1 MMSAWTASSSSFWT
15 RRYCM
20 LRNSCLSILG
30 SLLITL
36 VFTIVTIQLAVKSH
50 DTKEKTLES
59 RQFQLGGVLGGNFVQ
74 ALRLEQGGH
83 SAAAQSSRSSTS
95 TSNSYIPEAAS
106 MGVVTSASSSTSES
120 GTIMQETAQDTTN
133 TKMSYTTMAATDLL
147 SALVKALT
155 PILGLHNT
163 SPTSDFGRRM
173 VLTMADAMPTATGQT
188 LILAPS
194 SSTNA
199 GAHHIQD
206 KSLTASVW
214 AETLQKHAPYTLSE
228 IVAPKKRDVDPYD
241 QEAELALFLLDHVS
255 ILIVNVAM
263 TSVSL
268 AARLTDATLAA
279 LPVNAA
285 AISSVVSAVAGQGSV
300 SIESIIPLIL
310 PAVAAILGK
319 QVKLPTSNT
328 KEQDSTGTYE
338 TIVTRGSLIINQI
351 VAASVFAQTPLM
363 QDVLSQVVDIVYAT
377 STKLNQTMCAL
388 KLAGIEFPWEVV
400 LPCASIDAKSASS
413 ATVLTFNP
421 TGVTTRGSNAPSA
434 ETAGWNINPGARA
447 ELDTLLSY
455 VTTSAYHSDAASAPD
470 GTTSYAQTSSSRLV
484 IATCDV
490 MEVPTSSSSVTSAD
504 SMACSMSTVTPTLN
518 TPLEV
523 GPCPKRGY
531 PCKDCLNG
539 WFCPPQETPP
549 QVVPCGLGW
558 PCYHCTS
565 GYFCSS
571 TSLQGTAHTLGT
583 STSYPSRTGTLK
595 PGPEITMSTFLP
607 RPDGEAHTGIPGWT
621 YLGCFQDDISR
632 VLVGSKPLDYLRGP
646 MSRSKCISHCQAGG
660 YSFAG
665 TEYGCECWCGSSIRD
680 DAVRL
685 PESSCNVSCH
695 DAGDEVCGG
704 SWVISVFRCSDEG
717 TLPKD
722 DGGLAPSTVGGR
734 SSYQFPSLT
743 STIVSTQSAQPSEAA
758 LSSISDA
765 RLYTSSSCTNGVG
778 GRETAQVTYQGPV
791 AQLLAEARHPW

>member
-1 MMSAWTASSSSFWT
+1 MD
-15 RRYCM
+15 
-20 LRNSCLSILG
+20 L
-30 SLLITL
+30 
-36 VFTIVTIQLAVKSH
+36 
-50 DTKEKTLES
+50 
-59 RQFQLGGVLGGNFVQ
+59 
-74 ALRLEQGGH
+74 
-83 SAAAQSSRSSTS
+83 
-95 TSNSYIPEAAS
+95 
-106 MGVVTSASSSTSES
+106 VTSASSSPTAKS
-120 GTIMQETAQDTTN
+120 GTMMQETAHDTTN

-155 PILGLHNT
+155 PVLGLYNT
-163 SPTSDFGRRM
+163 LPTSDFGRRM
-173 VLTMADAMPTATGQT
+173 MSTMADAMPTATGQT

-214 AETLQKHAPYTLSE
+214 AETLQKHAPYTLSD
-228 IVAPKKRDVDPYD
+228 IVAPKKRDVNSYD
-241 QEAELALFLLDHVS
+241 QEAELALSLLDQMS
-255 ILIVNVAM
+255 ILIVNIAV
-263 TSVSL
+263 TSISL

-285 AISSVVSAVAGQGSV
+285 AVSSVVSAVAGQGSV

-319 QVKLPTSNT
+319 QVKLPTSDT
-328 KEQDSTGTYE
+328 QAQYSTGTYE
-338 TIVTRGSLIINQI
+338 TVVTRGSLIINQI

-400 LPCASIDAKSASS
+400 LPCASIDASSASS
-413 ATVLTFNP
+413 ATVLTFTP
-421 TGVTTRGSNAPSA
+421 TDVASRGPNVPSA
-434 ETAGWNINPGARA
+434 KTVGWNINSGARA
-447 ELDTLLSY
+447 ELETLLSY
-455 VTTSAYHSDAASAPD
+455 VTASAYHSDAASVSDA
-470 GTTSYAQTSSSRLV
+470 TTSYAQRSSSRIV
-484 IATCDV
+484 IATCEV
-490 MEVPTSSSSVTSAD
+490 TEVPTSSWSVTSVD
-504 SMACSMSTVTPTLN
+504 SMACSTPTVTQTLN

-571 TSLQGTAHTLGT
+571 TSLQGTAHTLDT
-583 STSYPSRTGTLK
+583 STSCPSRTGGTLK
-595 PGPEITMSTFLP
+595 PGPEITMSTFIP
-607 RPDGEAHTGIPGWT
+607 RPDGKTHAGIPGWT

-646 MSRSKCISHCQAGG
+646 MSRSRCINHCQAGG

-695 DAGDEVCGG
+695 DTGDEACGG

-722 DGGLAPSTVGGR
+722 DGGLAPSTVGAR
-734 SSYQFPSLT
+734 SSYQFPTLT
-743 STIVSTQSAQPSEAA
+743 SSMASTQSAQPSEAA

-765 RLYTSSSCTNGVG
+765 RLHTSRCTNGVG
-778 GRETAQVTYQGPV
+778 GRETAQVTYHGPV
-791 AQLLAEARHPW
+791 AQLLAEASTSAVGGMT